1 LNLRPFAVIPV
12 GCPDDESLRLAAVH
26 WQISLEHILSSDA
39 IGSATK
45 RRNSFAHVEAAGWGR
60 GLSTLARITR
70 MNLRHPWQVAIA
82 IGSTIIAATLQLLI
96 PQLLGRAVDQTQTAL
111 GGGAAGEAATSA
123 LLTSA
128 LLLLLVSTLRGL
140 FTMSQNYYSEAVG
153 HHIGYELRLACYE
166 KIQRLSFSFHDKVHS
181 GDLITIGMLDLEGV
195 RMYFST
201 ALVRA
206 VLLTMLIGI
215 GAYLLLSMDLV
226 LGLLALSF
234 VPFVAWRS
242 SVTQLRLRATWLDLQ
257 ERLSVLS
264 RVMEENLGG
273 IRVVRAFA
281 AQAYE
286 MLKFDR
292 ASKNALELAHARVG
306 IRVRNTSAMTFS
318 FFFSMGLVLLFGGNK
333 VIAGEISVGTLAA
346 FLTFMTILQMPVRQ
360 IGLMVN
366 AFARAS
372 TCGSR
377 LFGLL
382 DMEIAVRDAPDAR
395 PLEITEGTLRF
406 ENVTFAYPGSEE
418 RPILRNVSFEA
429 RKGETIAIVGPPGSG
444 KSTIA
449 HLIPRFYDVSG
460 GAITLDGQDIRKAT
474 LASLR
479 RAVAVVQQDS
489 FLFTTTIEN
498 NIAYGDPWAKEQRI
512 ERASESAQLHNYV
525 LGLPAGYGTVVG
537 ERGVSLSGGQRQR
550 LTIARTMMLRPSVI
564 VFDDSTA
571 AIDAATE
578 QRIRAAMRRF
588 AKDRVTIVIAHRLS
602 SLMHA
607 DRILFVENGEIV
619 ESGTH
624 EELLALGGRY
634 KALYD
639 LQVRPGDDVLAE
651 HGGAGR

>member
-1 LNLRPFAVIPV
+1 V
-12 GCPDDESLRLAAVH
+12 
-26 WQISLEHILSSDA
+26 SSEA

-45 RRNSFAHVEAAGWGR
+45 PRDALAHVNAASWGK
-60 GLSTLARITR
+60 GLNILARITR
-70 MNLRHPWQVAIA
+70 MNFRHPWQVTFA
-82 IGSTIIAATLQLLI
+82 IGSTVIAATLQLSI
-96 PQLLGRAVDQTQTAL
+96 PQLLGRAVDQAQSVFA
-111 GGGAAGEAATSA
+111 GGAAGAVAEQA
-123 LLTSA
+123 LWTSA
-128 LLLLLVSTLRGL
+128 LLLLAVSTLRGL
-140 FTMSQNYYSEAVG
+140 FTMSQNYFAEAVG

-166 KIQRLSFSFHDKVHS
+166 KIQRLSFSFHDQVHS

-201 ALVRA
+201 GLVRA
-206 VLLTMLIGI
+206 VLLFMLIGI
-215 GAYLLLSMDLV
+215 GAYLLLSTDLV

-242 SVTQLRLRATWLDLQ
+242 SVTQLTLRATWLDLQ

-281 AQAYE
+281 SQAYE

-292 ASKNALELAHARVG
+292 ASKNALDLAHERVN

-318 FFFSMGLVLLFGGNK
+318 FFFSMGLVLLFGGRK
-333 VIAGEISVGTLAA
+333 VMAGEISVGTLAT

-366 AFARAS
+366 SFARAS

-382 DMEIAVRDAPDAR
+382 DMEVAIKDAPDAK
-395 PLEITEGTLRF
+395 PLEIENGTLRF
-406 ENVTFAYPGSEE
+406 EDVSFAYPMAAE

-429 RKGETIAIVGPPGSG
+429 RKGETIGIVGPPGSG

-449 HLIPRFYDVSG
+449 HLIPRFYDVTG
-460 GAITLDGQDIRKAT
+460 GRITLDGQDIRDVT
-474 LASLR
+474 LGSLR
-479 RAVAVVQQDS
+479 KAVAVVQQDA

-498 NIAYGDPWAKEQRI
+498 NIAYGDPWAHEQRI
-512 ERASESAQLHNYV
+512 ERASGYAQLHNYV
-525 LGLPAGYGTVVG
+525 LGLPAGYKTVVG

-564 VFDDSTA
+564 IFDDSTA

-578 QRIRAAMRRF
+578 QRIRSAMRQF
-588 AKDRVTIVIAHRLS
+588 AKDRVTIIIAHRLS

-607 DRILFVENGEIV
+607 DQILFVENGEIV
-619 ESGTH
+619 ERGTH
-624 EELLALGGRY
+624 EDLLAKGGRY

-639 LQVRPGDDVLAE
+639 LQVRPGDEVLNE
-651 HGGAGR
+651 YGEAG